1 MKHVGRVWL
10 ISLLA
15 SLVAM
20 PAVVCASSD
29 PTSDTAVKAAFLYH
43 FARFADWPSSSPA
56 RPLTLCVVGDARIA
70 SALVETV
77 RNKRLNGRSLD
88 VKGLGS
94 DGPVRSCD
102 VLFISASEMGRA
114 TVVMGS
120 LQALSILTV
129 SDDPGFAHSNGII
142 EFVVESGRVQ
152 FAINTDAADRAGL
165 RLSSRLLGLA
175 RIVRDDHVH

>member
-1 MKHVGRVWL
+1 M
-10 ISLLA
+10 
-15 SLVAM
+15 
-20 PAVVCASSD
+20 
-29 PTSDTAVKAAFLYH
+29 
-43 FARFADWPSSSPA
+43 
-56 RPLTLCVVGDARIA
+56 
-70 SALVETV
+70 
-77 RNKRLNGRSLD
+77 
-88 VKGLGS
+88 
-94 DGPVRSCD
+94 RSCD